1 MALLEKEAAP
11 PVVTARVTR
20 IVLSGCG
27 SRLGGLA
34 ERLAAATR
42 LPVDRAAPLQRL
54 ALGRTGLTP
63 EQLAYSEQM
72 ISVPVGLA
80 LGVSS

>member
-1 MALLEKEAAP
+1 MAKTGA
-11 PVVTARVTR
+11 ARVTR
-20 IVLSGCG
+20 IVLSGGG
-27 SRLGGLA
+27 SRLSGLA
-34 ERLAAATR
+34 ERLSAATR
-42 LPVDRAAPLQRL
+42 MPVDVAAPLSRI

-80 LGVSS
+80 LGVAS